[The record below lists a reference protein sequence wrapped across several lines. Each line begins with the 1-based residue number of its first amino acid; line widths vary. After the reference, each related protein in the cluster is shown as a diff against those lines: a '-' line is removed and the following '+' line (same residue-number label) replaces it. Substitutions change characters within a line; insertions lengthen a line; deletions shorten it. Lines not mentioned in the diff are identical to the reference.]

1 MKFTVLGKG
10 KAVPAEMARIVLI
23 DGKDDDV
30 VRLSDGS
37 IEIGLAIGERKMMTR
52 RKLLLLSRRAVMA
65 AKLKKVSRLVVDF
78 DSFRFPQLS
87 MTDAEIAE
95 AFATNA
101 EMAGYDHSELLSDAK
116 ERFGEVKEIVFTN
129 ADTKEVKDG
138 LVRGKIVGEE
148 TNACRRLANLPG
160 SDVVPKT
167 LSDEARKIAKRIGE
181 RAKVK
186 VLGVPEMKKLG
197 MGGVL
202 GVGQGSSEEPRFIVL
217 EFAGGKKG
225 DKPLVLV
232 GKGVTFDTGGL
243 NLKPDASI
251 SDGMNMDMS
260 GAAAVLHTVAAAA
273 RTGIRRN
280 IVALVP
286 AVENMPSGSSY
297 RPGDI
302 LRSMSG
308 KTIEVKN
315 TDAEGRIILAD
326 ALTYAKRY
334 DPAIVVDVATLT
346 GAAMVAL
353 GERASA
359 IFTQDEQ
366 TEHRFRAWGEESGD
380 FVWPLPLWEEYDA
393 EVQGTFGDVANLGRA
408 RWGGAITAAAFLK
421 QFADGYP
428 WVHIDMAPRMTAVED
443 EFLAKGAAGAP
454 VRLLVRMLREF

>member
-1 MKFTVLGKG
+1 MKFTVLGRG
-10 KAVPAEMARIVLI
+10 KPAPAGAARIVLI

-30 VRLSDGS
+30 IRLSDGS
-37 IEIGLAIGERKMMTR
+37 IEIGLAIGERKLVTR

-65 AKLKKVSRLVVDF
+65 AKLKKVSRFVVAF

-87 MTDAEIAE
+87 MSDGDIAE

-101 EMAGYDHSELLSDAK
+101 EMAGYDHSEFLSDAK
-116 ERFGEVKEIVFTN
+116 ERFGEVKEIMFTN
-129 ADTKEVKDG
+129 ADSKEVKDG
-138 LVRGKIVGEE
+138 LVRGRIVGEE

-167 LSDEARKIAKRIGE
+167 LSSEARKIAKRIGE
-181 RAKVK
+181 KAKVR
-186 VLGVPEMKKLG
+186 VLGVPEMKKLS

-217 EFAGGKKG
+217 EYSGGKKG
-225 DKPLVLV
+225 DNPLVLI
-232 GKGVTFDTGGL
+232 GKGVTFDTGGI
-243 NLKPDASI
+243 NLKPESGMDE
-251 SDGMNMDMS
+251 MNMDMS
-260 GAAAVLHTVAAAA
+260 GAAAVLHAVAAAA

-359 IFTQDEQ
+359 IFTQDEKM
-366 TEHRFRAWGEESGD
+366 EHRFRTWGEESGD

-393 EVQGTFGDVANLGRA
+393 EVQGTFGDVANLGRT

>member
-1 MKFTVLGKG
+1 MKFTVLGRG
-10 KAVPAEMARIVLI
+10 KPAPAGAARIVLI

-37 IEIGLAIGERKMMTR
+37 IEIGLAIGERKLVTR
-52 RKLLLLSRRAVMA
+52 RKLLLLSRRAVIA
-65 AKLKKVSRLVVDF
+65 AKLKKMSRFVVAF

-87 MTDAEIAE
+87 MSDGDIAE

-101 EMAGYDHSELLSDAK
+101 EMAGYDHSEFLSDAK
-116 ERFGEVKEIVFTN
+116 ERFGEVKEIMFTN
-129 ADTKEVKDG
+129 ADSKEVKDG
-138 LVRGKIVGEE
+138 LVRGRIVGEE

-167 LSDEARKIAKRIGE
+167 LSSEARKIAKRIGE
-181 RAKVK
+181 KAKVR
-186 VLGVPEMKKLG
+186 VLGVPEMTKLG

-217 EFAGGKKG
+217 EYSGGKKG
-225 DKPLVLV
+225 DNPLVLI
-232 GKGVTFDTGGL
+232 GKGVTFDTGGI
-243 NLKPDASI
+243 NLKPESGMDE
-251 SDGMNMDMS
+251 MNMDMS
-260 GAAAVLHTVAAAA
+260 GAAAVLHAVAAAA

-359 IFTQDEQ
+359 IFTQDEKM
-366 TEHRFRAWGEESGD
+366 EHRFRTWGEESGD

-393 EVQGTFGDVANLGRA
+393 EVQGIFGDVANLGRT
-408 RWGGAITAAAFLK
+408 RWGGAITAATFLK

>member
-10 KAVPAEMARIVLI
+10 KKTPIGASKVVLS

-30 VRLSDGS
+30 VRMPDGS
-37 IEIGLAIGERKMMTR
+37 IEIKLAIGERDTMTR
-52 RKLLLLSRRAVMA
+52 RKLMLLPRRAVMA
-65 AKLKKVSRLVVDF
+65 AKLRKTERLVVDF
-78 DSFRFPQLS
+78 DIFRFPHL
-87 MTDAEIAE
+87 TLGDGELAEI
-95 AFATNA
+95 FAVNA
-101 EMAGYDHSELLSDAK
+101 EMAGYDHAEFLSDAK
-116 ERFGEVKEIVFTN
+116 ERFGEVKEIVFLN
-129 ADTKEVKDG
+129 ADTKEVKAG
-138 LVRGKIVGEE
+138 FVRGKIIGEE

-160 SDVVPKT
+160 SDVVPRT
-167 LSDEARKIAKRIGE
+167 LSDEAKKIAKRIGAK
-181 RAKVK
+181 AKVK
-186 VLGVPEMKKLG
+186 VLGVAEMTKLG

-202 GVGQGSSEEPRFIVL
+202 GVGKGSSEEPRFIIV
-217 EFAGGKKG
+217 EYAGGKKG
-225 DKPLVLV
+225 EKPVVLV

-243 NLKPDASI
+243 NLKPDAAI

-260 GAAAVLHTVAAAA
+260 GAAATLHALAAAA
-273 RTGIRRN
+273 RIGIQRN
-280 IVALVP
+280 IVVLVP

-334 DPAIVVDVATLT
+334 DPKVVVDVATLT

-359 IFTQDEQ
+359 LFTQDEE
-366 TEHRFRAWGEESGD
+366 TERRFRNWGEESGD
-380 FVWPLPLWEEYDA
+380 FVWPLPLWEEY
-393 EVQGTFGDVANLGRA
+393 EEEIKGTFGDVSNTGRS
-408 RWGGAITAAAFLK
+408 RWGGTITAAAFLK
-421 QFADGYP
+421 QFAEGYP
-428 WVHIDMAPRMTAVED
+428 WIHLDIAPRMTAVED

-454 VRLLVRMLREF
+454 VRLLVKMLREY